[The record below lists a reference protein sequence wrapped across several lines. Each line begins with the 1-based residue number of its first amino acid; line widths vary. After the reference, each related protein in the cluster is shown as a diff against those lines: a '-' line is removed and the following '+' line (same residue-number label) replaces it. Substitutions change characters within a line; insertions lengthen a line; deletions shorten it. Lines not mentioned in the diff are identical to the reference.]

1 MPLNRLDDSG
11 QRLLPNDPDVQRTT
25 LSLDLL
31 GRFVCSTWDEAV
43 GNGGAPFDVVILGA
57 GMFGGYLADRL
68 FRNSTKRVLVLDA
81 GPFLVPSHLQNL
93 PGIGL
98 FAPGAIDPSSGD
110 AQKAR
115 NLVWG
120 MPWRGNSLFVG
131 QAYCLGGKSLFWG
144 GWCPTLLDDDL
155 NQWKAFSPFVAAY
168 LQANYA
174 RLQRQVGI
182 LDTQGAVST
191 NYIEGPLFDLLKS
204 KVDGVVAAGTV
215 PNLDTSERAPLAV
228 QGAPP
233 ASGLFS
239 FDKYSSIVLL
249 IEAVREA
256 ANDPDSSRRLFV
268 VPNTHVIR
276 LQSSGGKVT
285 GLDVSYDGA
294 RKSLDIGPNTVV
306 VLALGTIESTRLAL
320 VSFPRTSD
328 PSKEL
333 MGRNLMVHTR
343 DNIKVRIK
351 KSALD
356 PAGTLPKKLQVAAML
371 IRGST
376 ADGKFHLQVTA
387 SADTGSDPDPDRLLF
402 SMIPDIDQIDQLL
415 DMETNDTISFWFRGV
430 SEAHGDKTTPVPA
443 PAGSWINLSPFESD
457 EFGVPRAFVHIQ
469 PTAAD
474 TNLANAM
481 DAATLALVK
490 KLANDNVAGFQI
502 VSTGRDPAGS
512 TYHESGTLWMGDNA
526 ATSVTDANGK
536 FHHIDNA
543 YCSDQSLFPTVG
555 SVNPTLTGL
564 TLTRKVADAII
575 AR

>member
-11 QRLLPNDPDVQRTT
+11 QPLLPDAPDVQRTT
-25 LSLDLL
+25 LSLDVL
-31 GRFVCSTWDEAV
+31 GRFVCNTWDEAV
-43 GNGGAPFDVVILGA
+43 GNGGAPFDVVVLGA
-57 GMFGGYLADRL
+57 GMFGGYLADRI
-68 FRNSTKRVLVLDA
+68 FRKSNKRVLVLDA

-120 MPWRGNSLFVG
+120 MPWRGNSQFVG

-155 NQWKAFSPFVAAY
+155 TKWKAFSPSVADY
-168 LQANYA
+168 LQANYPK
-174 RLQRQVGI
+174 LQRQVGI
-182 LDTQGAVST
+182 LDSQGAVST
-191 NYIEGPLFDLLKS
+191 NYIEGPLFDRVKG
-204 KVDGVVAAGTV
+204 KVDGIVAAHSV

-256 ANDPDSSRRLFV
+256 AAAPDSTRRLFI

-276 LQSSGGKVT
+276 LEASAGKVT
-285 GLDVSYDGA
+285 GIDVSYNGA
-294 RKSLDIGPNTVV
+294 RKSLAVGPNTAV

-320 VSFPRTSD
+320 ASFPRTSD

-333 MGRNLMVHTR
+333 MGRNLMVHIR
-343 DNIKVRIK
+343 DNIKARIK
-351 KSALD
+351 RSALD
-356 PAGTLPKKLQVAAML
+356 PAGTLPRKIQVAAML
-371 IRGST
+371 VRGST
-376 ADGKFHLQVTA
+376 ADGKFHLQVTT

-402 SMIPDIDQIDQLL
+402 SMIPDIDQVDDLL

-430 SEAHGDKTTPVPA
+430 SEAQGDTTTPVPA

-469 PTAAD
+469 PIATD

-481 DAATLALVK
+481 DAATVALIK
-490 KLANDNVAGFQI
+490 KLANDNPADFQI
-502 VSTGRDPAGS
+502 VSSGRDPAGS
-512 TYHESGTLWMGDNA
+512 TYHESGTLWMGDDPDK
-526 ATSVTDANGK
+526 SVTDANGK
-536 FHHIDNA
+536 FHHMDNA

-575 AR
+575 AM

>member
-11 QRLLPNDPDVQRTT
+11 QPLLPNAPDVQRTT
-25 LSLDLL
+25 LSLDVL
-31 GRFVCSTWDEAV
+31 GRFVCDTWDEAV
-43 GNGGAPFDVVILGA
+43 SNGGAPFDVVILGA
-57 GMFGGYLADRL
+57 GMFGGYLADHL
-68 FRNSTKRVLVLDA
+68 FRKSTKRVLVLDA

-98 FAPGAIDPSSGD
+98 VAPGAIDPSSAD
-110 AQKAR
+110 AQKTR

-120 MPWRGNSLFVG
+120 IPWRSNSQFVG
-131 QAYCLGGKSLFWG
+131 QAYCMGGKSLFWG
-144 GWCPTLLDDDL
+144 GWCPTLQDDDL
-155 NQWKAFSPFVAAY
+155 NKWKALSPSVAAY
-168 LQANYA
+168 LQANYPL
-174 RLQRQVGI
+174 LQRQVGI
-182 LDTQGAVST
+182 LDSHGAVAT
-191 NYIEGPLFDLLKS
+191 GYIEGPLFDLLKG
-204 KVDGVVAAGTV
+204 KVDGIVAAHAV
-215 PNLDTSERAPLAV
+215 PNLDASERAPLAV

-256 ANDPDSSRRLFV
+256 ANAPDSSRRLFI

-276 LQSSGGKVT
+276 LQASGGKVT
-285 GLDVSYDGA
+285 GIDVSYNGA
-294 RKSLDIGPNTVV
+294 RKSLAIGPNTVV

-320 VSFPRTSD
+320 LSFPRTSD

-333 MGRNLMVHTR
+333 MGRNLMVHIR
-343 DNIKVRIK
+343 DNIKARIK

-356 PAGTLPKKLQVAAML
+356 PGATLPQKLQVAAML
-371 IRGST
+371 VRGST

-402 SMIPDIDQIDQLL
+402 SMIPDIDQVDSLL

-430 SEAHGDKTTPVPA
+430 AEAQGDRATPVPA
-443 PAGSWINLSPFESD
+443 PGGSWINLSPFESD
-457 EFGVPRAFVHIQ
+457 EFGVPRAFVRIQ

-490 KLANDNVAGFQI
+490 KLANDNAADFEI
-502 VSTGRDPAGS
+502 VSTGRDPGGS
-512 TYHESGTLWMGDNA
+512 TYHESGTLWMGDDP

-536 FHHIDNA
+536 FHHVDNA

-564 TLTRKVADAII
+564 TLSRKVADAII